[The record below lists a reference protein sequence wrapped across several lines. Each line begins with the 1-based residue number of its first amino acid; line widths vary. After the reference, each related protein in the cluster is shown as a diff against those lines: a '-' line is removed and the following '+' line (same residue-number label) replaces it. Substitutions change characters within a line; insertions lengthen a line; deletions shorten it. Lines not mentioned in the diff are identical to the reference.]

1 MSTVITP
8 QDVKKVASLSR
19 LFHDADSKI
28 IDGYQYN
35 MDAVL
40 RYADQL
46 SNIDVTGFSPHQSIA
61 TIGIND
67 LRDDENDQ
75 DTVTYQRVRSNI
87 LNNFPARQGDL
98 LELPVRIVEES

>member
-1 MSTVITP
+1 MSTIITP

-19 LFHDADSKI
+19 LFHDADSTV

-46 SNIDVTGFSPHQSIA
+46 SRIDVTGFSPHQSFAVIS
-61 TIGIND
+61 ISD
-67 LRDDENDQ
+67 LREDEEDN
-75 DTVTYQRVRSNI
+75 DTVDYQRVRNNI